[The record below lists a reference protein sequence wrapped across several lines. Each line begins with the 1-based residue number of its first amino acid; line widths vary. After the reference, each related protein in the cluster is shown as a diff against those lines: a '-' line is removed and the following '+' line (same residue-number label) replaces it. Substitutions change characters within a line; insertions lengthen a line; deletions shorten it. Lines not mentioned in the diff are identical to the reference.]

1 MSPSPSSRPSC
12 AHQLSTHQPF
22 MHGYDAEAL
31 KNWSPS
37 SDRWARHFR
46 SHVPLAP
53 RIAPF
58 PATQAR
64 PRLPTGAQVMNLC
77 NDYDGAFFTARKYD
91 GSFARRL
98 LRFWQYT
105 DFLGSWHGL
114 PVDGSPVA
122 EPVHGLVNPPNPAYT
137 DAAHRNGVR
146 SLGCWFWPRPGAFA
160 PYLERRADGSF
171 PVADKLIEM
180 AGYFGFDGYF
190 INHEAETPPAEAKL
204 LRELLG
210 QLRAKAPE
218 GFHLQ
223 WYDTIRPDGSLDYL
237 NHLNAENAPWLEAG
251 ADSFFAN
258 YWMTEAGV
266 ETSRATALALGRDPY
281 ETVFH
286 GTENEQFGFD
296 PEYDPRLIFPDDRPA
311 RTSWALFGSHF
322 VWELH
327 PGHEDPDAQEAV
339 FERERRYW
347 SGPAGDPTR
356 TGRTRTHEP
365 GRPDPANHLKW
376 DGVAHYISERSVI
389 GAFPFVTRFNTGHGR
404 GFFLAGRR
412 ASGADWY
419 NASVQDVLPTWQFW
433 SEGGDGQPDFDYTRA
448 YDGGCSL
455 RLPGGATVRLHK
467 TDLAVRTGAETV
479 SVTYAGDVGA
489 LEVGLLFAD
498 APETFEWVRGAAE
511 AAGNGWHTS
520 AHGLAPFHGRTIAA
534 LAVRTTSPV
543 HLGELALRDGRFT
556 PPARPRH
563 FRVDSAYAEGGTA
576 EVFLSWRI
584 DEPDR
589 VWYYDLRRDEEWLGR
604 IYDEVYY
611 VKALRRR
618 EGEAST
624 ELTLTPVAPDGTPGE
639 SATVH
644 VDWC

>member
-1 MSPSPSSRPSC
+1 MSPEPG
-12 AHQLSTHQPF
+12 HQPF

-31 KNWSPS
+31 KNWSPR

-46 SHVPLAP
+46 SRVPLAP

-64 PRLPTGAQVMNLC
+64 PELPTGAQVMNLC
-77 NDYDGAFFTARKYD
+77 NDYDGAFFTARKYGD
-91 GSFARRL
+91 SFARRL

-105 DFLGSWHGL
+105 DFYGSWHGL

-122 EPVHGLVNPPNPAYT
+122 EPVHGLINPPNPAYT

-146 SLGCWFWPRPGAFA
+146 SLGCWFWPRPGEFA
-160 PYLERRADGSF
+160 AYLERRPDGSY
-171 PVADKLIEM
+171 PVADKMIEM
-180 AGYFGFDGYF
+180 AEYFGFDGYF
-190 INHEAETPPAEAKL
+190 INHEAETPPDEAKR

-210 QLRAKAPE
+210 HLRSRAPE
-218 GFHLQ
+218 GFHIQ
-223 WYDTIRPDGSLDYL
+223 WYDTIRPDGGLDYL
-237 NHLNAENAPWLEAG
+237 NHLSEENAPWLEAG

-266 ETSRATALALGRDPY
+266 ETSRATALRLGLDPY
-281 ETVFH
+281 EAVFH

-296 PEYDPRLIFPDDRPA
+296 PEYDPRLVFPEGRPA

-322 VWELH
+322 TWELH
-327 PGHEDPDAQEAV
+327 PGHEDPDAQDAV

-347 SGPAGDPTR
+347 SGPSCDPTR
-356 TGRTRTHEP
+356 TGRVLTHEP
-365 GRPDPANHLKW
+365 GAPEPDNHLKW
-376 DGVAHYISERSVI
+376 DGVAHYVTERSVI

-433 SEGGDGQPDFDYTRA
+433 SEGGDAPPDFDYTRA

-455 RLPGGATVRLHK
+455 RLPGGATVRLYK
-467 TDLAVRTGAETV
+467 TELAVRTGAERV
-479 SVTYAGDVGA
+479 SVTYAGAGGA

-498 APETFEWVRGAAE
+498 DPEHFVWLRAE
-511 AAGNGWHTS
+511 PTTPGTGTGWHTS
-520 AHGLAPFHGRTIAA
+520 AHPLTEFHGRTIAA
-534 LAVRTTSPV
+534 LAVRTESEV
-543 HLGELALRDGRFT
+543 HLGELALRDTEFT
-556 PPARPRH
+556 APPSCPNA
-563 FRVDSAYAEGGTA
+563 FQVDTAYVDEEGGDTA
-576 EVFLSWRI
+576 ELFLSWRI
-584 DEPDR
+584 ADPGE
-589 VWYYDLRRDEEWLGR
+589 VWYYDLRREDEWLGR

-611 VKALRRR
+611 VKSLRRQ
-618 EGEAST
+618 GNEAAT

-639 SATVH
+639 PATCSMNWV
-644 VDWC
+644 